1 MLKFFRLPKKKL
13 HTPRDS
19 LTYVIPVK
27 AIQDTERI
35 LAEYGHLSPPNE
47 GLVYWGGIAD
57 GNSRIISLVFAP
69 LTESNG
75 GRVSTSQRS
84 NFDFVREL
92 SRDNLV
98 QIAQVHS
105 HPGKWVDHSLGDDAL
120 AAFKREGLL
129 SIVVPEYCQ
138 NELKLISSC
147 GVHRFQRAS
156 FIRLSRKYLER
167 HFIISEKGGS
177 LLEDFRK

>member
-1 MLKFFRLPKKKL
+1 MFKFFRLRKKKL

-19 LTYVIPVK
+19 LTYIFPVK

-35 LAEYGHLSPPNE
+35 LAEYGNLSPPNE
-47 GLVYWGGIAD
+47 GLVYWGGIRN
-57 GNSRIISLVFAP
+57 GNSRIVSLVFAP

-75 GRVSTSQRS
+75 TRVSTSQRS
-84 NFDFVREL
+84 NFDFVRVL
-92 SRDNLV
+92 SWDNLV

-105 HPGKWVDHSLGDDAL
+105 HPGKWVDHSPGDDAL
-120 AAFKREGLL
+120 AAFKIKGLL

-138 NELKLISSC
+138 NGVNLLSSC
-147 GVHRFQRAS
+147 GVHRYQRAS
-156 FIRLSRKYLER
+156 FIRLSRKYIES
-167 HFIISEKGGS
+167 HFIISDNHGS